1 MQSLIGVLTLFVS
14 RLNMTLMT
22 HRIRKKIHFDKF
34 FLLKT
39 SNLINAWCQNQ
50 KMQYCKVHPHYL
62 RHLKC
67 FWLNVFSYNATASL
81 SLFSRN

>member
-14 RLNMTLMT
+14 RWKMTLMT
-22 HRIRKKIHFDKF
+22 HIIKKKIHFDKF

-39 SNLINAWCQNQ
+39 SNLFNVWCQNQ

-62 RHLKC
+62 QHLKY
-67 FWLNVFSYNATASL
+67 FWLNVFSYNAVASL
-81 SLFSRN
+81 SLCSRN